1 MNDNKQQRLDK
12 LTAEYNDLNGK
23 ISRLDAFLNRLDF
36 ETTVPDSEEQMLM
49 QHQLNAMRSYRTNL
63 KERIQLL
70 QAQIKAGSPCD
81 DRVVT
86 SATHHCGQDTRHRDE
101 AAKKLCDLL
110 VKGRM
115 IVYVPDKKCDKCGGN
130 MFEGFGEEEGGKI
143 LCFNC
148 ASQITTEELQQAL
161 DEYRS
166 ACLHHCC
173 QDAHDPCGELGTEG
187 NPIPLPS
194 PVGGGSA
201 AVNQENGDSLKDL
214 LGMEV
219 ISVGDMPCDACK
231 PDNYAG
237 RPCVKVELVG
247 GTYLCLA
254 PRPNSII
261 TE

>member
-1 MNDNKQQRLDK
+1 MNNNKQQRLDK

-36 ETTVPDSEEQMLM
+36 ETIVPDGEEQMLM

-70 QAQIKAGSPCD
+70 QVQIQAGSPCD

-86 SATHHCGQDTRHRDE
+86 SATHHCGQD
-101 AAKKLCDLL
+101 
-110 VKGRM
+110 
-115 IVYVPDKKCDKCGGN
+115 
-130 MFEGFGEEEGGKI
+130 
-143 LCFNC
+143 
-148 ASQITTEELQQAL
+148 AS
-161 DEYRS
+161 
-166 ACLHHCC
+166 C
-173 QDAHDPCGELGTEG
+173 
-187 NPIPLPS
+187 

-201 AVNQENGDSLKDL
+201 AVITGDSLKDL

-219 ISVGDMPCDACK
+219 ISVGDMPCDACN

-254 PRPNSII
+254 PMPNSII